1 LEDIY
6 KILLKN
12 IELNK
17 LDIKAYNIAI
27 GNGKTIS
34 ANRNKDMLTAGNG
47 KTIETRTLDSFNF
60 DKVDLIKI
68 DVEGLELS
76 VLDGARETIG
86 KFHPKIILETH
97 TKELYKKS
105 IEFLKDFNYNLKFNK
120 KIEGND
126 YFKDVNLLFLSI
138 E

>member
-1 LEDIY
+1 
-6 KILLKN
+6 
-12 IELNK
+12 
-17 LDIKAYNIAI
+17 
-27 GNGKTIS
+27 
-34 ANRNKDMLTAGNG
+34 MLTAGNG

-76 VLDGARETIG
+76 VLDGTRETIG

>member
-1 LEDIY
+1 MEDIY

-27 GNGKTIS
+27 GNVKTIS

-76 VLDGARETIG
+76 VLDGARETMESSI
-86 KFHPKIILETH
+86 PK
-97 TKELYKKS
+97 
-105 IEFLKDFNYNLKFNK
+105 
-120 KIEGND
+120 
-126 YFKDVNLLFLSI
+126 
-138 E
+138 